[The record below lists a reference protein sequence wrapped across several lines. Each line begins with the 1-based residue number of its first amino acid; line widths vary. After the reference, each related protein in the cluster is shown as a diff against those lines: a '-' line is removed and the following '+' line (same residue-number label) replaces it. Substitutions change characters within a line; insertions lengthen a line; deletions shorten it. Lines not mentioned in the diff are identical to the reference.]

1 MTSSDAATIRV
12 AVVGDWVPSQLA
24 DVLALQRSQE
34 PETTAALVA
43 CSAAEPARAPSP
55 GSRIDFAVSMIELD
69 WPGWVCEPL
78 WTDRLAVAVAKRS
91 HLLAYREVPRNELP
105 KQPVI
110 CAQSTAR
117 EPWDAVV
124 HCMLVDTPQDQGS
137 RVSTFD
143 MAMTLVAA
151 GYGIAIAP
159 VARLAGYQCRG
170 IAMRPL
176 ANAPTI
182 VMAYLLHPCASL
194 AGHQQ
199 RFARRA
205 RLMSGAKNQSAEQPR
220 LNKAGRS
227 E

>member
-1 MTSSDAATIRV
+1 
-12 AVVGDWVPSQLA
+12 
-24 DVLALQRSQE
+24 
-34 PETTAALVA
+34 
-43 CSAAEPARAPSP
+43 
-55 GSRIDFAVSMIELD
+55 MIELD

-182 VMAYLLHPCASL
+182 VMLTCFTLCVIG
-194 AGHQQ
+194 GHQQ

-205 RLMSGAKNQSAEQPR
+205 RLMSGARTKAQSNQ
-220 LNKAGRS
+220 G
-227 E
+227 